1 MKENKFGLILKSIR
15 QNMDLSQEEMA
26 TKLGTTKQV
35 LSRYETGK
43 RIPKISTVAEY
54 AEKLNLPIEIF
65 WGEKKIDESKAFA
78 LNYKYENITALLDQ
92 LNPKGIDEAE
102 RHTKYLT
109 TQEEYKKNI
118 TKSSKKTIKLK
129 TAEEITSSRM
139 AAFGGMVEDENLRQ
153 KLIDQAEKQRQENK
167 NE

>member
-1 MKENKFGLILKSIR
+1 MSIGTRIKEKRIAMGMTQKQLA
-15 QNMDLSQEEMA
+15 D
-26 TKLGTTKQV
+26 KLGVKNTAIAN
-35 LSRYETGK
+35 YETGVSS
-43 RIPKISTVAEY
+43 PKESILF
-54 AEKLNLPIEIF
+54 KLFEVLQCDANYLFQDDI
-65 WGEKKIDESKAFA
+65 KIDESKAFA
-78 LNYKYENITALLDQ
+78 QTNKYENITALLDQ
-92 LNPKGIDEAE
+92 LNPKGIAEAE

-109 TQEEYKKNI
+109 TQEEYKKNN
-118 TKSSKKTIKLK
+118 TKSSTKTIKLK

>member
-1 MKENKFGLILKSIR
+1 MSIGTRIKEKRIAMGMTQKQLA
-15 QNMDLSQEEMA
+15 D
-26 TKLGTTKQV
+26 KLGVKNTAIAN
-35 LSRYETGK
+35 YETGVSS
-43 RIPKISTVAEY
+43 PKESILF
-54 AEKLNLPIEIF
+54 KLFEVLQCDANYLFQDDI
-65 WGEKKIDESKAFA
+65 KIDESKAFA
-78 LNYKYENITALLDQ
+78 QTNKYENITALLDQ

-139 AAFGGMVEDENLRQ
+139 AAFGGMVEDESLRK
-153 KLIDQAEKQRQENK
+153 KLLDQAEKQRQENK

>member
-1 MKENKFGLILKSIR
+1 MSIGTRIKEKRIAMGMTQKQLA
-15 QNMDLSQEEMA
+15 D
-26 TKLGTTKQV
+26 KLGVKNTAIAN
-35 LSRYETGK
+35 YETGVSS
-43 RIPKISTVAEY
+43 PKESILF
-54 AEKLNLPIEIF
+54 KLFEVLQCDANYLFQDDI
-65 WGEKKIDESKAFA
+65 KIDESKAFA
-78 LNYKYENITALLDQ
+78 QINKYENITALLDQ

-118 TKSSKKTIKLK
+118 TKSSTKTIKLK

>member
-1 MKENKFGLILKSIR
+1 MSIGTRIKEKRIAMGMTQKQLA
-15 QNMDLSQEEMA
+15 D
-26 TKLGTTKQV
+26 KLGVKNTAIAN
-35 LSRYETGK
+35 YETGVSS
-43 RIPKISTVAEY
+43 PKESILF
-54 AEKLNLPIEIF
+54 KLFEVLQCDANYLFQDDI
-65 WGEKKIDESKAFA
+65 KIDESKAFA
-78 LNYKYENITALLDQ
+78 QTNKYDNITALLDQ

-109 TQEEYKKNI
+109 TQEEYKKNN
-118 TKSSKKTIKLK
+118 TKSSTKTIKLK

>member
-1 MKENKFGLILKSIR
+1 MALEKIKLLMKNKGI
-15 QNMDLSQEEMA
+15 NQEELA
-26 TKLGTTKQV
+26 NISG
-35 LSRYETGK
+35 
-43 RIPKISTVAEY
+43 IPKSTIGKILAGISKNPTLETMKAIANALDCSLDDFDEQ
-54 AEKLNLPIEIF
+54 
-65 WGEKKIDESKAFA
+65 KKIDESKAFA
-78 LNYKYENITALLDQ
+78 QTNKYENITALLDQ
-92 LNPKGIDEAE
+92 LNPNGIDEAE

-167 NE
+167 PE

>member
-1 MKENKFGLILKSIR
+1 MSIGTRIKEKRIAMGMTQKQLA
-15 QNMDLSQEEMA
+15 D
-26 TKLGTTKQV
+26 KLGIKNTAIAN
-35 LSRYETGK
+35 YETGVSS
-43 RIPKISTVAEY
+43 PKESILF
-54 AEKLNLPIEIF
+54 KLFEVLQCDANYLFQDDI
-65 WGEKKIDESKAFA
+65 KIDESKAFA
-78 LNYKYENITALLDQ
+78 QTNKYENITALLDQ

-118 TKSSKKTIKLK
+118 TKSSTKTIKLK

-153 KLIDQAEKQRQENK
+153 KLIDQAEKQRKENK

>member
-1 MKENKFGLILKSIR
+1 MSIGTRIKEKRIAMGMTQKQLA
-15 QNMDLSQEEMA
+15 D
-26 TKLGTTKQV
+26 KLGIKNTAIAN
-35 LSRYETGK
+35 YETGVSS
-43 RIPKISTVAEY
+43 PKESILF
-54 AEKLNLPIEIF
+54 KLFEVLQCDANYLFQDDI
-65 WGEKKIDESKAFA
+65 KIDESKAFA
-78 LNYKYENITALLDQ
+78 QTNKYENITALLDQ

-118 TKSSKKTIKLK
+118 TKSSTKTIKLK

>member
-1 MKENKFGLILKSIR
+1 MSIGTRIKEKRIAMGMTQKQLA
-15 QNMDLSQEEMA
+15 D
-26 TKLGTTKQV
+26 KLGVKNTAIAN
-35 LSRYETGK
+35 YETGVSS
-43 RIPKISTVAEY
+43 PKESILF
-54 AEKLNLPIEIF
+54 KLFEVLQCDANYLFQDDI
-65 WGEKKIDESKAFA
+65 KIDESKAFA
-78 LNYKYENITALLDQ
+78 QTNKYENITALLDQ

-118 TKSSKKTIKLK
+118 TKSSTKTIKLK

>member
-1 MKENKFGLILKSIR
+1 MSIGTRIKEKRIAMGMTQKQLA
-15 QNMDLSQEEMA
+15 D
-26 TKLGTTKQV
+26 KLGVKNTAIAN
-35 LSRYETGK
+35 YETGVSS
-43 RIPKISTVAEY
+43 PKESILF
-54 AEKLNLPIEIF
+54 KLFEVLQCDANYLFQDDI
-65 WGEKKIDESKAFA
+65 KIDESKAFA
-78 LNYKYENITALLDQ
+78 QTNKYENITALLDQ

-109 TQEEYKKNI
+109 TQEEYKKSS
-118 TKSSKKTIKLK
+118 TKSSTKTIKLK

>member
-1 MKENKFGLILKSIR
+1 MSIGTRIKEKRIAMGMTQKQLA
-15 QNMDLSQEEMA
+15 D
-26 TKLGTTKQV
+26 KLGVKNTAIAN
-35 LSRYETGK
+35 YETGVSS
-43 RIPKISTVAEY
+43 PKESILF
-54 AEKLNLPIEIF
+54 KLFEVLQCDANYLFQDDI
-65 WGEKKIDESKAFA
+65 KIDESKAFA
-78 LNYKYENITALLDQ
+78 QTNKYENITALLDQ

-153 KLIDQAEKQRQENK
+153 KLIDQAEKQRKENK

>member
-1 MKENKFGLILKSIR
+1 MSIGTRIKEKRIAMGMTQKQLA
-15 QNMDLSQEEMA
+15 D
-26 TKLGTTKQV
+26 KLGVKNTAIAN
-35 LSRYETGK
+35 YETGVSS
-43 RIPKISTVAEY
+43 PKESILF
-54 AEKLNLPIEIF
+54 KLFEVLQCDANYLFQDDI
-65 WGEKKIDESKAFA
+65 KIDESKAFA
-78 LNYKYENITALLDQ
+78 QTNKYENITALLDQ

-109 TQEEYKKNI
+109 TQEEYKKNN
-118 TKSSKKTIKLK
+118 TKSSTKTIKLK

>member
-1 MKENKFGLILKSIR
+1 MSIGTRIKEKRIAMGMTQKQLA
-15 QNMDLSQEEMA
+15 D
-26 TKLGTTKQV
+26 KLGVKNTAIAN
-35 LSRYETGK
+35 YETGVSS
-43 RIPKISTVAEY
+43 PKESILF
-54 AEKLNLPIEIF
+54 KLFEVLQCDANYLFQDDI
-65 WGEKKIDESKAFA
+65 KIDESKAFA
-78 LNYKYENITALLDQ
+78 QINKYENITALLDQ

-167 NE
+167 PE

>member
-54 AEKLNLPIEIF
+54 AEKLNLPIDIF
-65 WGEKKIDESKAFA
+65 WGEKKISESKAFA
-78 LNYKYENITALLDQ
+78 QTNKYENITALLDQ
-92 LNPKGIDEAE
+92 LNPKGIAEAE

-109 TQEEYKKNI
+109 TQNEYKKN
-118 TKSSKKTIKLK
+118 K
-129 TAEEITSSRM
+129 EILTFK
-139 AAFGGMVEDENLRQ
+139 ANEN
-153 KLIDQAEKQRQENK
+153 KLIAYGGDDVQISKEEYDELVEQSRKDRKTKGWE
-167 NE
+167 

>member
-1 MKENKFGLILKSIR
+1 MSIGTRIKEKRIAMGMTQKQLA
-15 QNMDLSQEEMA
+15 D
-26 TKLGTTKQV
+26 KLGVKNTAIAN
-35 LSRYETGK
+35 YETGVSS
-43 RIPKISTVAEY
+43 PKESILF
-54 AEKLNLPIEIF
+54 KLFEVLQCDANYLFQDDI
-65 WGEKKIDESKAFA
+65 KIDESKAFA
-78 LNYKYENITALLDQ
+78 QTNKYENITALLDQ

-109 TQEEYKKNI
+109 TQEEYKKNN

-139 AAFGGMVEDENLRQ
+139 AAFGGMVEDESLRK
-153 KLIDQAEKQRQENK
+153 KLLDQAEKQRKENK